1 MLLSR
6 VRELWLGSL
15 GLPRSGDSSCLKPG
29 EAVGCWQAEFLTLHG
44 LTQGLS
50 LRGWMLVSPCME
62 LAIQV
67 PAPPKAFVLLHFCP
81 GIPTGAETAKGTK
94 DAALA
99 ITAKQHHA
107 VCFVCVVCACVRVSA
122 SCVHVW
128 VCVSVSCVHVFL
140 RPVCTCARVSV
151 SCVHMCKCSCRM
163 FTCAC
168 ISASC
173 VLMRFCIVCAR
184 LRVSV
189 LRVHVCPCVTASC
202 VHVCTCFCV
211 VCAHVQV
218 FLCHICTCACVS
230 ASCVHVHFCVLCA
243 HVCVFLHRV
252 CRCACVSLSCVHVCP
267 CVTVSCVNVCVRF
280 CIVCARVC
288 MFLHRVCTYARAFL
302 CHVCTHLLLC
312 HTLPVFSW
320 MIAGKHTEA
329 PSPTPA
335 HFTSCPDT
343 PP

>member
-15 GLPRSGDSSCLKPG
+15 GLPRSGGSACLQPG

-62 LAIQV
+62 LAIHVSPSPSQSLCA
-67 PAPPKAFVLLHFCP
+67 APLLPRDSHRCRNSK
-81 GIPTGAETAKGTK
+81 GHQGCGSGHHCKTAS
-94 DAALA
+94 
-99 ITAKQHHA
+99 
-107 VCFVCVVCACVRVSA
+107 R
-122 SCVHVW
+122 
-128 VCVSVSCVHVFL
+128 
-140 RPVCTCARVSV
+140 
-151 SCVHMCKCSCRM
+151 
-163 FTCAC
+163 
-168 ISASC
+168 
-173 VLMRFCIVCAR
+173 R
-184 LRVSV
+184 LLCLPR
-189 LRVHVCPCVTASC
+189 VCPCITA
-202 VHVCTCFCV
+202 
-211 VCAHVQV
+211 
-218 FLCHICTCACVS
+218 
-230 ASCVHVHFCVLCA
+230 
-243 HVCVFLHRV
+243 
-252 CRCACVSLSCVHVCP
+252 
-267 CVTVSCVNVCVRF
+267 SCVNVCMCF

-302 CHVCTHLLLC
+302 CHVCTRLLLC

-329 PSPTPA
+329 PSPTLA